1 MGTAYI
7 AGKISGNKRY
17 KEQFSA
23 AARFLRSCGFE
34 TVLNPAAMIPDT
46 ADPATAMRIC
56 LSAIDVAD
64 AVFFLPNWRD
74 STGARLEHS
83 YCEYIDKEIEY
94 LQTRSVLDQFYETR
108 QSKMGGAPSNHRVRM
123 MHERGFTYYE
133 FGI

>member
-34 TVLNPAAMIPDT
+34 TVFNPATMIPDT

-56 LSAIDVAD
+56 LSAIDVSD

-74 STGARLEHS
+74 SPGQNWSTATVSTSTRRSSASRRL
-83 YCEYIDKEIEY
+83 
-94 LQTRSVLDQFYETR
+94 LVPSV
-108 QSKMGGAPSNHRVRM
+108 
-123 MHERGFTYYE
+123 
-133 FGI
+133 